1 MVAAAVWAFGLS
13 FLVMGNIIGR
23 YFFDAPIYGTAEIVA
38 ASIVIIVF
46 LQAGYAIR
54 SRSML
59 KAEFLVIHLPD
70 AVQRIFLAIGY
81 LLGAAFFL
89 MIITGGWEESILSYV
104 EGEYEGE
111 GALRVPSWPARW
123 TVLIVLP
130 VVLFPGVFLLDLY
143 LWMSHFGKNLD
154 PDAPL
159 SNSIEPF
166 VPPILGTGTIGQ
178 FKTVA
183 TPGIGLILA
192 TIASVVLIIALLFH
206 RRAYLP
212 LIRAQAASAAK

>member
-1 MVAAAVWAFGLS
+1 MSIIKFSDRLSKFLMVVAAAWAFGLA

-23 YFFDAPIYGTAEIVA
+23 FVFDAPIYGTAEMVA

-59 KAEFLVIHLPD
+59 KADFLVTHLPET
-70 AVQRIFLAIGY
+70 VQRILLAIGY

-123 TVLIVLP
+123 TVMFGSALAMLNYLVMAYIDIFKP
-130 VVLFPGVFLLDLY
+130 EMLD
-143 LWMSHFGKNLD
+143 SEV
-154 PDAPL
+154 DA
-159 SNSIEPF
+159 
-166 VPPILGTGTIGQ
+166 T
-178 FKTVA
+178 A
-183 TPGIGLILA
+183 TP
-192 TIASVVLIIALLFH
+192 
-206 RRAYLP
+206 
-212 LIRAQAASAAK
+212 Q